1 MEKINKDNLIIEHI
15 LNIRKSLNDINASLQ
30 NIYILFKEKVEKSEN
45 SKVKDKIYEF
55 EGDYKEIR
63 K

>member
-1 MEKINKDNLIIEHI
+1 MEKINKDNLIIKHI
-15 LNIRKSLNDINASLQ
+15 LNISKSLNDINDSLQ
-30 NIYILFKEKVEKSEN
+30 NIYILFKEKVEKSES